1 MDDDIADVRQSILQ
15 AQANLEYL
23 KEDSDQLTQDAQIMK
38 DEITELQE
46 TNVEGALN
54 LTKEARERSQKAAQQ
69 VEQIQAA
76 NGPLMESENNR
87 KRTNNLMKNAG
98 VSYKQTQDEDQQT
111 LRDVA
116 QKIRDLEYEIPG
128 LNKKG
133 DLILKCFHTFFS
145 IRYTDYSPRKS
156 HIIFS
161 LVCDGKT
168 TVDQPC
174 DELCGGAGCDK
185 CGGLS
190 CLNGALSRA
199 DEAVKAANNADA
211 LLIEKDGKAEDGQ

>member
-1 MDDDIADVRQSILQ
+1 MPRLDDDIADVRQSILQ

-38 DEITELQE
+38 DDITALQE

-69 VEQIQAA
+69 VEQIQGG
-76 NGPLMESENNR
+76 NGPLEESRKNR
-87 KRTNNLMKNAG
+87 ERTNNLMKNAG

-133 DLILKCFHTFFS
+133 DFILIVICCFLCKTNRLHSQKITHHIFFS
-145 IRYTDYSPRKS
+145 
-156 HIIFS
+156 
-161 LVCDGKT
+161 L
-168 TVDQPC
+168 
-174 DELCGGAGCDK
+174 
-185 CGGLS
+185 
-190 CLNGALSRA
+190 
-199 DEAVKAANNADA
+199 
-211 LLIEKDGKAEDGQ
+211 

>member
-38 DEITELQE
+38 DDITALQE

-69 VEQIQAA
+69 VEQIQGG
-76 NGPLMESENNR
+76 NGPLEESRKNR
-87 KRTNNLMKNAG
+87 ERTNNLMKNAG

-133 DLILKCFHTFFS
+133 DFILIVICCF
-145 IRYTDYSPRKS
+145 
-156 HIIFS
+156 
-161 LVCDGKT
+161 
-168 TVDQPC
+168 
-174 DELCGGAGCDK
+174 LCIVY
-185 CGGLS
+185 
-190 CLNGALSRA
+190 
-199 DEAVKAANNADA
+199 VK
-211 LLIEKDGKAEDGQ
+211 

>member
-54 LTKEARERSQKAAQQ
+54 LTKEARERSKKAAQQ

-133 DLILKCFHTFFS
+133 DLILKCFHTFF
-145 IRYTDYSPRKS
+145 R
-156 HIIFS
+156 
-161 LVCDGKT
+161 
-168 TVDQPC
+168 
-174 DELCGGAGCDK
+174 
-185 CGGLS
+185 
-190 CLNGALSRA
+190 
-199 DEAVKAANNADA
+199 
-211 LLIEKDGKAEDGQ
+211 

>member
-1 MDDDIADVRQSILQ
+1 MPRLDDDIADVRQSILQ

-38 DEITELQE
+38 DDITALQE

-69 VEQIQAA
+69 VEQIQGG
-76 NGPLMESENNR
+76 NGPLEESRKNR
-87 KRTNNLMKNAG
+87 ERTNNLMKNAG

-133 DLILKCFHTFFS
+133 DFILIVICCFLCIVKTNRLHSQKITHHIFFS
-145 IRYTDYSPRKS
+145 
-156 HIIFS
+156 
-161 LVCDGKT
+161 L
-168 TVDQPC
+168 
-174 DELCGGAGCDK
+174 
-185 CGGLS
+185 
-190 CLNGALSRA
+190 
-199 DEAVKAANNADA
+199 
-211 LLIEKDGKAEDGQ
+211 

>member
-38 DEITELQE
+38 DDITALQE

-69 VEQIQAA
+69 VEQME
-76 NGPLMESENNR
+76 NGLLKESKRNR
-87 KRTNNLMKNAG
+87 ERTNSLMKTSG
-98 VSYKQTQDEDQQT
+98 VSYKQAQDEDQQT

-133 DLILKCFHTFFS
+133 DFPLNFF
-145 IRYTDYSPRKS
+145 I
-156 HIIFS
+156 HF
-161 LVCDGKT
+161 
-168 TVDQPC
+168 
-174 DELCGGAGCDK
+174 
-185 CGGLS
+185 
-190 CLNGALSRA
+190 
-199 DEAVKAANNADA
+199 
-211 LLIEKDGKAEDGQ
+211 